1 MRTGVVDMPRYDKY
15 IVGKKHL
22 RLADGEYV
30 DRRRYK
36 DSIYFK
42 SINKVVMHIDIPLI
56 QLINQGVNITTFRTL
71 LVKQFNQ
78 ATKHI
83 ECPVCQANLNSQK
96 VRKVI
101 DHNHTTGKV
110 RGVLCSTCN
119 TGIGLFK
126 ENQAY
131 MSQAI
136 SYLENPPLIN
146 RALNYKTISNQT
158 KSSKQAKEAIR
169 KEFPYCLICGKDK
182 SANKNRDLALDHSH
196 SSFQV
201 RGILCSNCN
210 LGLGLLNDSIK
221 SLNGAITYLNK
232 NNA

>member
-158 KSSKQAKEAIR
+158 KSSK
-169 KEFPYCLICGKDK
+169 
-182 SANKNRDLALDHSH
+182 
-196 SSFQV
+196 
-201 RGILCSNCN
+201 
-210 LGLGLLNDSIK
+210 
-221 SLNGAITYLNK
+221 
-232 NNA
+232 

>member
-71 LVKQFNQ
+71 LVKQFNP
-78 ATKHI
+78 ATQHI

-110 RGVLCSTCN
+110 RGILCHSCN
-119 TGIGLFK
+119 TSLGMLK
-126 ENQAY
+126 ENPEIIN
-131 MSQAI
+131 QAI
-136 SYLENPPLIN
+136 AYLSIDF
-146 RALNYKTISNQT
+146 SNNITYQSVR
-158 KSSKQAKEAIR
+158 KRKQLVQVYGDLVKQRSETCR
-169 KEFPYCLICGKDK
+169 ICGKN
-182 SANKNRDLALDHSH
+182 SQVNKRRLAIDHSH
-196 SSFQV
+196 NEGNI
-201 RGILCSNCN
+201 RDLLCSNCN
-210 LGLGLLNDSIK
+210 TSLGFIK
-221 SLNGAITYLNK
+221 ENKQSLANMIKYLEQTNK
-232 NNA
+232 

>member
-1 MRTGVVDMPRYDKY
+1 MPRYDKY
-15 IVGKKHL
+15 IVGKAHL

-56 QLINQGVNITTFRTL
+56 QLINQGVNITQYRTL
-71 LVKQFNQ
+71 LVKQFNP
-78 ATKHI
+78 ATQHI
-83 ECPVCQANLNSQK
+83 ECPVCRANLNSQK

-110 RGVLCSTCN
+110 RGVLCHSCN
-119 TGIGLFK
+119 VSIGLFK
-126 ENQAY
+126 ENTNYLSKARE
-131 MSQAI
+131 
-136 SYLENPPLIN
+136 YLESPPLSSRNIN
-146 RALNYKTISNQT
+146 IATLSHQT
-158 KSSKQAKEAIR
+158 KVAKQAKEAIR
-169 KEFPYCLICGKDK
+169 KEFSYCQICGKNK

-196 SSFQV
+196 SSYQV

-210 LGLGLLNDSIK
+210 WGLGLLKDSTENI
-221 SLNGAITYLNK
+221 NRAIIYLSK